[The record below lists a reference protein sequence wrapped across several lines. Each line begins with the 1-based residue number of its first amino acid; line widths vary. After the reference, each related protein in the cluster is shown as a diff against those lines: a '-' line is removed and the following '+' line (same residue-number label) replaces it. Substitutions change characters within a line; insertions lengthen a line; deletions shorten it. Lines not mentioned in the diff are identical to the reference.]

1 MMAGVTP
8 REGSWVFARAKTN
21 RALPIRTRAIVLA
34 LLVGAVAYAATAGV
48 AVAATASTSDAA
60 AALQTDFGTQVA
72 DYVAITRELH
82 RTEAEVERVRLQIA
96 QGRAQIDVARS
107 ALASRAVELYRSSG
121 TGLLESLLAADSIGD
136 MVRRY
141 NYLSLVTRRD
151 AQILRDSRL
160 AQTEE
165 SWLQESLVQRVDQLQ
180 ELQVQADKRQAQL
193 LANLKAQQAKAA
205 AAKTTF
211 APGTDSSGV
220 ASQGSDPRT
229 QFVRSNV
236 ISNNNFRNGR
246 SMSVNEIQNFLN
258 KQPGA
263 LKSYTGKDH
272 SGTTKSAAQMISQE
286 CIRFN
291 INPKVML
298 ATLQKEQSLLGNAHP
313 QQSQLD
319 WALGA
324 GKADTFTS
332 TRMKGF
338 GNQIYWGAQKFNK
351 NARDWHSGSTEP
363 VDHKSQVCDN
373 EGTFAQ
379 YRYTPHYSGV
389 MSFWTI
395 YWRYFGD
402 PLS

>member
-1 MMAGVTP
+1 MAGVAL
-8 REGSWVFARAKTN
+8 RERTWVFARAKTN
-21 RALPIRTRAIVLA
+21 WATPLRARAIALA
-34 LLVGAVAYAATAGV
+34 LLLGAVTCLATAGV
-48 AVAATASTSDAA
+48 AVGAPASPQDAA
-60 AALQTDFGTQVA
+60 AALETDFGTQVA

-96 QGRAQIDVARS
+96 QGKAKIEVARS
-107 ALASRAVELYRSSG
+107 ALASRAVELYRTSG
-121 TGLLESLLAADSIGD
+121 VGLIESLLAADSIGD

-180 ELQVQADKRQAQL
+180 ELQAQADRRQAQL
-193 LANLKAQQAKAA
+193 LAKLKAEQAKAE

-211 APGTDSSGV
+211 APGTDAGGSV
-220 ASQGSDPRT
+220 SQGSDPRT

-236 ISNNNFRNGR
+236 ISNANFRNG
-246 SMSVNEIQNFLN
+246 SAMSVNEIQTFLN
-258 KQPGA
+258 RQPGA

-272 SGTTKSAAQMISQE
+272 SGATKSAAQMISQE

-298 ATLQKEQSLLGNAHP
+298 ATLQKEQSLLGDAHP
-313 QQSQLD
+313 EQSQLD

-324 GKADTFTS
+324 GKADTFTT

-351 NARDWHSGSTEP
+351 NARDWRPGATER